1 LSALFGIVESTSRKY
16 RKQTLY
22 TCYFTQ
28 FSFKKRFLKPIK
40 EGIVF
45 RLYILK
51 ENKNSNTILAIPT
64 NALK

>member
-16 RKQTLY
+16 RKQAPY
-22 TCYFTQ
+22 TCYLPN
-28 FSFKKRFLKPIK
+28 FSFRKRFLKPIK

-51 ENKNSNTILAIPT
+51 DNKNSNTILAIPT